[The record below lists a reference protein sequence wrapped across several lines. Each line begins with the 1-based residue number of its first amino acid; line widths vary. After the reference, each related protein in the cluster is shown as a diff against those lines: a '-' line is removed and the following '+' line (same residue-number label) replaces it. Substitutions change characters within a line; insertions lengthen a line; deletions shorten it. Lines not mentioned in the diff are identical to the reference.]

1 MVLILPLLW
10 VLAAPVP
17 DLALYSDAILFREH
31 VGVDELR
38 AYLQARTQSPLAPR
52 ARLLL
57 GLNLLRRGQAQ
68 EAATVLESTQLP
80 DIDDFVQYELSDA
93 YYQSGRA
100 ADAGKVL
107 DKLVKMHPDADF
119 TPLAEERLAMIA
131 FGRNDSARGF
141 ELSNHLLGEGGDD
154 ARTVRLLMMQA
165 EWLSR
170 QNKKPDA
177 FKIYK
182 RVWIYY
188 PEFDESDKAREL
200 MKQLATAIGTSS
212 EPTIDDLLA
221 RARELFGLGRDE
233 EADTLLLQVLSEHRK
248 ELDPKRRAYVLLR
261 RAHSALRRK
270 TPEIAIELCDQ
281 LLGEGY
287 AKTNTDFR
295 HDVLKLVAKV
305 SAQLLDFKRASETY
319 ATLVKETTK
328 RPDKRDLTL
337 LQAVV
342 LRDAGDNKG
351 AEKIFEIFI
360 KEFSGDPKVMD
371 AHWFWGWTLFRE
383 NDFAGAQK
391 QWQEVVGKVPSGAL
405 ANRVVYWSGRV
416 SELQKKPAQAAAQY
430 TRVMNEDPWSYYGW
444 LSSERLAVMQKADL
458 PAPSSTAMPEASS
471 LIDAQL
477 PTTNKAFVRATLFW
491 QLGLDELASRAL
503 RAVPVPAAN
512 ADALLLA
519 QLFHLLGDDYR
530 CQQIIRSRFASEL
543 KQRGDPLVL
552 QLAYPEAFANFVE
565 VNAQRF
571 HVQPELVWGV
581 MRQEST
587 FRQLAVSPANAQGLL
602 QLIPRTAQRVA
613 LNLGEPPPP
622 TFVQPELNIHLG
634 TAYLSLL
641 EDSFYGHPALTAAA
655 YNAGPLAVDHWLLRL
670 RDLPFDVFVEEIPF
684 RETRDY
690 VKKVMAN
697 YAAYRRLYRKLGT
710 PLDAELSN
718 IPSASKGTVDF

>member
-1 MVLILPLLW
+1 ML
-10 VLAAPVP
+10 LAAPAP
-17 DLALYSDAILFREH
+17 DLAIYSDAVLFREH
-31 VGVDELR
+31 VG
-38 AYLQARTQSPLAPR
+38 AYLQARAQSPLAPR

-57 GLNLLRRGQAQ
+57 GLNLLKRGQAQ
-68 EAATVLESTQLP
+68 EAASLLESTLGQLP
-80 DIDDFVQYELSDA
+80 EIDDFVAYELA
-93 YYQSGRA
+93 EALYQAQRVEQ
-100 ADAGKVL
+100 AGKVL
-107 DKLVKMHPDADF
+107 DKLVKSHPDADF

-131 FGRNDSARGF
+131 FTRGDSARAF
-141 ELSNHLLGEGGDD
+141 ELTNHLLSEGGDD
-154 ARTVRLLMMQA
+154 ARTVRLLMLQCD
-165 EWLSR
+165 WLTK
-170 QNKKPDA
+170 QGKKADA
-177 FKIYK
+177 LKIYK
-182 RVWIYY
+182 RIWIYY
-188 PEFDESDKAREL
+188 PEFDESDKARVA
-200 MKQLATAIGTSS
+200 MKQLAKDLGTSADPS
-212 EPTIDDLLA
+212 VDELLA

-248 ELDPKRRAYVLLR
+248 DLDPKRRAYVILR

-281 LLGEGY
+281 LLGGAY
-287 AKTNTDFR
+287 AKGNADFR
-295 HDVLKLVAKV
+295 HDVLKLVAKT
-305 SAQLLDFKRASETY
+305 SAQLLDFKRASSTY
-319 ATLVKETTK
+319 ATLVKEAQK
-328 RPDKRDLTL
+328 RADKRDLTL

-342 LRDAGDNKG
+342 MRDAGDNKA
-351 AEKIFEIFI
+351 AEKIFETFTR
-360 KEFSGDPKVMD
+360 EFAGDPKVMD

-391 QWQEVVGKVPSGAL
+391 QWHDIVDKSPQGAL
-405 ANRVVYWSGRV
+405 ALRVLYWSGRV
-416 SELQKKPAQAAAQY
+416 AELQQHRDLAATAYQ
-430 TRVMNEDPWSYYGW
+430 RVAAEDPWSYYGW
-444 LSSERLAVMQKADL
+444 LATERIAAMQPASAA
-458 PAPSSTAMPEASS
+458 PAPGAATPVVDSLAPPPPEASL

-477 PTTNKAFVRATLFW
+477 PTSNKAFARASLFW
-491 QLGLDELASRAL
+491 QLGLDELAARAL
-503 RAVPVPAAN
+503 RAVGVPASN
-512 ADALLLA
+512 TDALLLA

-530 CQQIIRSRFASEL
+530 CQQIVRSRFAADL

-552 QLAYPEAFANFVE
+552 QLAYPQAYASFVE

-571 HVQPELVWGV
+571 HVPPELVWSV

-641 EDSFYGHPALTAAA
+641 ADSFYGHPALTAAA

-670 RDLPFDVFVEEIPF
+670 RELPFDVFVEEIPF

-697 YAAYRRLYRKLGT
+697 YAAYRRLYRKIGT
-710 PLDAELSN
+710 PLDAELSAL
-718 IPSASKGTVDF
+718 PAASKGAVDF